1 MSIRKN
7 YCSNCGAKVGK
18 DAEICPS
25 CGKPLD
31 DRVLYGDIDRIG
43 AGGVGYSEITEH
55 ESFKAYKKFT
65 GKIWAVSIPVLTL
78 IVIIASMI
86 TGAGL
91 TVGLLAGV
99 VVFIIMLIVGLMVGR
114 KKPVWEGT
122 VIRKSYHRTH
132 RDNKADEVTYTIFFR
147 TDSGKKK
154 SQVWR
159 SHSSIYDY
167 LQEGDRVRFLGNL
180 GSQNAFEKYDKS
192 GDEKIPCAACGT
204 MMDPRYDYCTV
215 CGCILLKGETAEN
228 SG

>member
-7 YCSNCGAKVGK
+7 YCSSCGAKVRK
-18 DAEICPS
+18 DNEICPS
-25 CGKPLD
+25 CGKPLND
-31 DRVLYGDIDRIG
+31 EMLYGNIRRIG
-43 AGGVGYSEITEH
+43 AGGIGYSEITDH

-65 GKIWAVSIPVLTL
+65 GKIWAISIPVITI
-78 IVIIASMI
+78 IVILASMF

-99 VVFIIMLIVGLMVGR
+99 VVFIIMLIVGLMIGR
-114 KKPVWEGT
+114 KKPGWDGT
-122 VIRKSYHRTH
+122 VIRKSYHRRR
-132 RDNKADEVTYTIFFR
+132 RDDGADDDTYTIFFR

-154 SQVWR
+154 SQVWK
-159 SHSSIYDY
+159 SHSCIYDY

-192 GDEKIPCAACGT
+192 EDDRIPCAACGT

-215 CGCILLKGETAEN
+215 CGCILLKGKTEA
-228 SG
+228 

>member
-7 YCSNCGAKVGK
+7 YCSSCGAKVRK
-18 DAEICPS
+18 DNEICPS
-25 CGKPLD
+25 CGKPFD
-31 DRVLYGDIDRIG
+31 DEMLYGNTRRIG
-43 AGGVGYSEITEH
+43 AGGVGYSEITDH
-55 ESFKAYKKFT
+55 ESFKAYKKIT
-65 GKIWAVSIPVLTL
+65 GKIWAISIPVITI
-78 IVIIASMI
+78 IVILASMF

-91 TVGLLAGV
+91 TVGLLAGI
-99 VVFIIMLIVGLMVGR
+99 VVFIIMLIVGLMIGR

-122 VIRKSYHRTH
+122 VVRKSYHR
-132 RDNKADEVTYTIFFR
+132 RRKDDGADDETYTIFFR

-167 LQEGDRVRFLGNL
+167 LKEGDRVRFLGNL

-192 GDEKIPCAACGT
+192 EDDRIPCAACGT

-215 CGCILLKGETAEN
+215 CGCILLKGETET
-228 SG
+228 